1 MPKVLVQHVLV
12 LLKLHSKKKLKLIYS
27 VNKLYF
33 WGIHK
38 LIQSGFETL
47 VEAGYQKELAYF
59 EVLHEMKL
67 IVDLMY
73 EGSMENVRYS
83 ISNTAEFGD
92 YVSGPRVITP
102 EVKNNMKTVLEDIQ
116 NGNFANRFVKD
127 NENGFKEFYQ
137 LREQQ
142 HGHEIEGWS

>member
-73 EGSMENVRYS
+73 EGGMENVRYLFQ
-83 ISNTAEFGD
+83 IQLNL
-92 YVSGPRVITP
+92 VI
-102 EVKNNMKTVLEDIQ
+102 MYLDHVLSLQ
-116 NGNFANRFVKD
+116 KLKQH
-127 NENGFKEFYQ
+127 ENCIRRYSK
-137 LREQQ
+137 R
-142 HGHEIEGWS
+142 